1 MTMTETPQPAAAPQQ
16 SSPARGRPAPRPFP
30 RASEG
35 DYPPFRASPP
45 PAEAF
50 VPVASKSPSK
60 FRSGVK
66 HQRRRMDAQTRAY
79 GGRTFADMG
88 PEERADAKAR
98 VFPRVGVENI
108 SGF

>member
-1 MTMTETPQPAAAPQQ
+1 
-16 SSPARGRPAPRPFP
+16 
-30 RASEG
+30 
-35 DYPPFRASPP
+35 
-45 PAEAF
+45 
-50 VPVASKSPSK
+50 
-60 FRSGVK
+60 
-66 HQRRRMDAQTRAY
+66 MDAQTRAY